1 MSRITSKKGRKKSK
15 KSKKNKKIQKGGV
28 LYPYP
33 PGGKNKRKWK
43 PSGLSGSFN
52 HQVAAAT
59 SLTIPRIMRDHS
71 RDARDCQSF
80 IQANENDR
88 GHVEFRM
95 LMYDGQYYDTSN
107 KNSGRLEF
115 LIEGIIGANQNDFK
129 QNKDDEWEF
138 GGGNWNDP
146 VDERIRGGILPK
158 ESGRYSAILISDD
171 NNFRYNSGAPKI
183 FGYIVAT
190 REENERN
197 EPFIY
202 FNYVELRGPKKNH
215 RSTKDHRLSA
225 QGLGLCQQM
234 LSAMIAWFI
243 KKGYFAFK
251 IYNASTVAGGI
262 PGRKCYLRAAMD
274 NKLAIYAQKGDHEGW
289 NYQATKICYTMSGGE
304 VGEAGWATQ
313 MNNRT
318 PLSQRLIDGPG
329 GTDGTTGARLAG
341 NDGNGME
348 QIMRKSPQDDNPSND
363 GIFTPTEEEQPQGET
378 YYMVDPSILPGYFY
392 CNARVC
398 PNAYHNTHIYPVT
411 RTTQGDGRFS
421 GDRAV
426 AIWRMYGIT
435 SCGRRGGDCGNCPFW
450 PCYQLDY
457 IYGLSPDY
465 NTTLIRNISTDALRY
480 LADTGVS
487 AAAVS
492 HTPHHSGKHEPRS
505 GGGGKKKRNCRT
517 KHRKWKKK
525 KSHCRPRNNLTKK
538 RKLKKIHLKKPE
550 RKIAG

>member
-59 SLTIPRIMRDHS
+59 SLTIPRIMRNHS

-171 NNFRYNSGAPKI
+171 NNFRYNSHAPKI

-251 IYNASTVAGGI
+251 IWNASTVAGGI
-262 PGRKCYLRAAMD
+262 PGRKCYLRASMD
-274 NKLAIYAQKGDHEGW
+274 NKLVLYYDKGKVDGW
-289 NYQATKICYTMSGGE
+289 NDQAKKICYTMSGQE
-304 VGEAGWATQ
+304 KMWASWDKT
-313 MNNRT
+313 NV
-318 PLSQRLIDGPG
+318 SQKLRDGPPRE
-329 GTDGTTGARLAG
+329 TQSGARLA
-341 NDGNGME
+341 NPDQEEGMM
-348 QIMRKSPQDDNPSND
+348 QIMRNAPQSND
-363 GIFTPTEEEQPQGET
+363 RYNGET
-378 YYMVDPSILPGYFY
+378 YYMMHKSILSASHRF
-392 CNARVC
+392 CNAKVC
-398 PNAYHNTHIYPVT
+398 AYAYHNTHIYPVT
-411 RTTQGDGRFS
+411 GVKKGNSNYD

-426 AIWRMYGIT
+426 AIWKIYKIT
-435 SCGRRGGDCGNCPFW
+435 SCGRRGSDTCGNCPFW
-450 PCYQLDY
+450 PCYQLYFVNGPNDKK
-457 IYGLSPDY
+457 
-465 NTTLIRNISTDALRY
+465 LIKNISTNKLIHYASKRRKPPKSYNMDFNGLHQP
-480 LADTGVS
+480 L
-487 AAAVS
+487 
-492 HTPHHSGKHEPRS
+492 S
-505 GGGGKKKRNCRT
+505 GGGRITAENFLLEDQQPNFSGGKRKKKSRCIGRKRNYRT

-525 KSHCRPRNNLTKK
+525 KSHCRSRNNLTKK
-538 RKLKKIHLKKPE
+538 RKKTKT
-550 RKIAG
+550 